1 MQNRDIS
8 VNLEKIKEMTKD
20 KGISLCRLEIEAGL
34 TNGTVRKWYKQQPN
48 IKTLFKVAEVL
59 GVNIEDLTEI
69 H

>member
-8 VNLEKIKEMTKD
+8 VNLEKIKEMAKD